1 MIEDALKVGVTRDI
15 KIINAC
21 LSLLNKQII
30 AVNFNTWFTLPC
42 ANEQIA
48 KARFQRAGHILG
60 SAYVEINIGT
70 PPTKLIIII
79 EWFFLV
85 I

>member
-30 AVNFNTWFTLPC
+30 AVNFNTWFELPC
-42 ANEQIA
+42 KGEHS
-48 KARFQRAGHILG
+48 ARARLQRAVHILG